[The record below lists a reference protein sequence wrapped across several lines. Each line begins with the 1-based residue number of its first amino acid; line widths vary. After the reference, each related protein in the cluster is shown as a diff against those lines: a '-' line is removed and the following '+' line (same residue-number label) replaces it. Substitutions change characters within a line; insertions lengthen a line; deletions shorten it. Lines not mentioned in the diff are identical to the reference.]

1 LTIDECVR
9 LNFGFMEQPDELKVN
24 LLIDFREQRSGITGE
39 IEKLTRKVTF
49 TMGNLPAGDYLIAD
63 KIIVERK
70 TITDFLA
77 SVKSGRIFKQAF
89 RMAHSGKN
97 GLIIIEGDKSMVN
110 TGSMSRKAVQGAL
123 ILLTVF
129 VGIPVIRSLNIKE
142 TASLLVDIINQCQ
155 QRELPSL
162 KPILSVSASVRFNKK
177 QRQKLLMLQNISGI
191 GTGKALALVY
201 SFSTIENILNASP
214 SDLIEVRGIGNKLA
228 ERISTIFHEPF

>member
-1 LTIDECVR
+1 
-9 LNFGFMEQPDELKVN
+9 
-24 LLIDFREQRSGITGE
+24 
-39 IEKLTRKVTF
+39 
-49 TMGNLPAGDYLIAD
+49 
-63 KIIVERK
+63 
-70 TITDFLA
+70 
-77 SVKSGRIFKQAF
+77 
-89 RMAHSGKN
+89 MAHSGKN